1 MGEADGVGNGVWDG
15 KGVGEGDGGEVE
27 GEGELLGVVGV
38 GELVGEI
45 EGDGEGE
52 GPAGTKLK
60 PSNVWISKIKSNN
73 ITIYLWMFLIN
84 REDFLLKN
92 LSIKPVIITIN
103 TMK

>member
-1 MGEADGVGNGVWDG
+1 M
-15 KGVGEGDGGEVE
+15 GEGDGVEVE

-52 GPAGTKLK
+52 GPAGSKLK
-60 PSNVWISKIKSNN
+60 PSNVWISKIKNNN

-84 REDFLLKN
+84 REDFLL
-92 LSIKPVIITIN
+92 
-103 TMK
+103 